1 MDGTD
6 GRVAA
11 ARQRRER
18 SRRSILEAARTLFAR
33 DGYGPTSIEAVAAL
47 AGVGPATV
55 YNCFGTKGAL
65 AASLLQADAKAL
77 VAAARSDLAAGPAA
91 VAALRRQWGRIR
103 RMSENHRPLV
113 AIFLS
118 ALQETGLSDQPPAP
132 EHDPRRLVP
141 IPASLAEIVGYG
153 QKRGEFRTDLD
164 PLLVATAMANVQI
177 TGFINRRSAAEQDQF
192 LELFLGGL
200 KAAGGENNS

>member
-1 MDGTD
+1 MRKRMDGTD

-47 AGVGPATV
+47 AGVGPATA

-77 VAAARSDLAAGPAA
+77 VT

-132 EHDPRRLVP
+132 EPDPRRLVP
-141 IPASLAEIVGYG
+141 IPASLAEIIGYG